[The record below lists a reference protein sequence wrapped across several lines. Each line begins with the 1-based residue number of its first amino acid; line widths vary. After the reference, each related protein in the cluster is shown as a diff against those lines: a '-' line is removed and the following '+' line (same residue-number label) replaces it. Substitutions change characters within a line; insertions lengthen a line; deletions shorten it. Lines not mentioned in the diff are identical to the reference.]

1 MKNPLTD
8 TQIQIV
14 FGQEMC
20 AMKGCNKLKNFEPHS
35 FSHSFDFWIHT
46 VHYSKLVGRARK
58 RLRKEENK
66 KDIRKYRKKRNQIVK
81 N

>member
-1 MKNPLTD
+1 MKNRLTD

-14 FGQEMC
+14 FGQEMY
-20 AMKGCNKLKNFEPHS
+20 AMKGWNKLKNFEPHS
-35 FSHSFDFWIHT
+35 FYHSFFFCIHT